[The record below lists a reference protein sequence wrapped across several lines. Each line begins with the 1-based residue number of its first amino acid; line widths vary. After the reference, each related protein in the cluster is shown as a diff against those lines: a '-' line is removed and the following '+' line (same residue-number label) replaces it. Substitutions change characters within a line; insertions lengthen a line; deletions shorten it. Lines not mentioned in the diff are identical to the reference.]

1 MGEWGIVA
9 ALPTIVHHRR
19 QFAAKDTPPP
29 PTNAKIHTHTPV
41 PHRQQCQNTPPI
53 PIPPEDHSCEGRN
66 LKGQRPSQ
74 PHVATQ
80 HCEIP
85 AYAGMSLWGNG
96 ELSPPCR
103 QLSTTA
109 NNSPPPTNAKIHPHT
124 PVPHRQQC
132 QNTPPIPI
140 PPEDHSCVGRN
151 LKGQRPSQPHV
162 ATQHCE
168 IPAYAGMSY
177 LWTANCG
184 GIR

>member
-29 PTNAKIHTHTPV
+29 PTNAKIHPHTPV

-53 PIPPEDHSCEGRN
+53 PILPEDHSCEGRN
-66 LKGQRPSQ
+66 LKGQRPS
-74 PHVATQ
+74 PHLATQ

-109 NNSPPPTNAKIHPHT
+109 DNSPPKTHRRRRQMPKSTHTHPSPTDNNAKI
-124 PVPHRQQC
+124 
-132 QNTPPIPI
+132 
-140 PPEDHSCVGRN
+140 
-151 LKGQRPSQPHV
+151 RPRFPFSPK
-162 ATQHCE
+162 T
-168 IPAYAGMSY
+168 IPAKAGISKGNALPRRMWRHNTVRF
-177 LWTANCG
+177 LPTQE
-184 GIR
+184 